1 MVDHHVVSRDEW
13 LQARKRL
20 LLKEK
25 EFTHQRDQLSQAQRA
40 LPWERV
46 DKEYLFDG
54 TEGRQTLSE
63 LFDGR
68 SQLIVYHF
76 MFDPAWEEGCKSC
89 SFLAD
94 HYQPAIVHL
103 AHRDVTLVTV
113 SRAPLEKLESFS
125 KRMGWSFKWVS
136 SLASDFNRDYFVT
149 FTPQELES
157 GQAYYNY
164 AEGSFSVAEAPGLS
178 VFYKDDD
185 GVVYHTY
192 SAYSRGLD
200 VFIGT
205 YHLLDIV
212 PKGRDE
218 AKLSY
223 GMEWVRHHD
232 RYDDDTFVDPYV

>member
-1 MVDHHVVSRDEW
+1 MADHRVVSHEEW

-40 LPWERV
+40 LPWERI

-54 TEGRQTLSE
+54 SEGSQTLSE

-76 MFDPAWEEGCKSC
+76 MFDPSWDEGCKSC

-94 HYQPAIVHL
+94 HYEPAIVHL

-113 SRAPLEKLESFS
+113 SRAPLDKFESFK
-125 KRMGWSFKWVS
+125 KRMGWSFEWVS
-136 SLASDFNRDYFVT
+136 SLASDFNRDFFVT

-157 GQAYYNY
+157 GEAYYNY
-164 AEGSFSVAEAPGLS
+164 AKGSFSVGEAPGLS
-178 VFYKDDD
+178 VFYKDEE

-192 SAYSRGLD
+192 SAYARGLE

-218 AKLSY
+218 SQLSY